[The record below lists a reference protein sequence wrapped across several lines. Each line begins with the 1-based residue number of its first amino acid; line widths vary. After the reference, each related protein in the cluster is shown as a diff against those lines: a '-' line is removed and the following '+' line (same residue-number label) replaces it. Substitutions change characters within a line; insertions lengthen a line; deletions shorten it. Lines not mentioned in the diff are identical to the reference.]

1 LGQASG
7 EILRQT
13 GAGNIIAVRERWFSQ
28 RAITLHLAV
37 LVFVPGCAVAA
48 WWQVNRAEDGN
59 QLSYLYSVMWPVF
72 GILAIIFWWVLI
84 HTDYETVGLKGT
96 RRLGGPEEVASVKHT
111 SSSSRP
117 STAVSAAGEPPPV
130 VTEDEDPEL
139 AAYNA
144 RLAELAAKG
153 PKTWRNRESVV
164 ARRPQ

>member
-1 LGQASG
+1 M
-7 EILRQT
+7 
-13 GAGNIIAVRERWFSQ
+13 IAVRERWFSK
-28 RAITLHLAV
+28 RAITLHLA
-37 LVFVPGCAVAA
+37 LLGGSSPGCAVAA

-72 GILAIIFWWVLI
+72 GILAIVFWWVLV

-96 RRLGGPEEVASVKHT
+96 RRLGGPEGGVGRPPVD
-111 SSSSRP
+111 SSLP
-117 STAVSAAGEPPPV
+117 APAVIAVGEPPPV